1 MQNNLIDQ
9 DTLVVDM
16 DAFTPRAYQIPIFRA
31 MDRGAK
37 KLVVVAHR
45 RFGKDLIGINLTI
58 REAFKRRGT
67 YAYILP
73 TYRQA
78 KNIIWKGMTKDGT
91 PFLDYIP
98 KELIR
103 KKHVQDLSIEL
114 INGSRIMLLGSNN
127 YDSLRGVNPVGI
139 VFSEY
144 AYQHPQVYATMSPV
158 INENGG
164 WMYFQSTPFG
174 ENHFF
179 DIYSVATQF
188 PEEWFSYKQTV
199 KDTGIITQE
208 QIDKEIRDN
217 LISPDMVQQE
227 YFCDFSVGALG
238 SYYAKYVNDLDL
250 AEQIGDVPWDKGKP
264 VYTACDLGMNDATVI
279 LFFQLDGRRVNIID
293 MHFNSNVGL
302 EYYAHY
308 IKSKPYTYARH
319 IAPHDIRVRDQ
330 MGGGMQR
337 WDKMRELGIEFD
349 IAPNLSVIDG
359 IEIVRSQFNRL
370 WIDETK
376 CRRLITALRDY
387 RKEYDEKA
395 KRYKNKPLHDS
406 NSDFCD
412 ALRYL
417 CISLNFLSDGMTE
430 QEAERLRRD
439 AFRPDSYGHN
449 PFRDKHGTL
458 PTLY

>member
-1 MQNNLIDQ
+1 MPNNIIDK
-9 DTLVVDM
+9 DTLIVDM
-16 DAFTPRAYQIPIFRA
+16 DKFEPRTYQVPIFKA

-58 REAFKRRGT
+58 REAFKRVGT

-78 KNIIWKGMTKDGT
+78 KNIIWTGMTKDGT

-103 KKHVQDLSIEL
+103 KKHQQDMSIEL

-127 YDSLRGVNPVGI
+127 FDSLRGVNPVGI

-144 AYQHPQVYATMSPV
+144 GYQHPAVYATMSPV
-158 INENGG
+158 VNENGG
-164 WMYFQSTPFG
+164 WMYFQSTPNG

-179 DIYSVATQF
+179 DVWRVANEF
-188 PEEWFSYKQTV
+188 PDEWFSIKKTV
-199 KDTGIITQE
+199 KDTGAITQE

-227 YFCDFSVGALG
+227 YFCDFSIGAMG
-238 SYYAKYVNDLDL
+238 SYYSKYINDLDL
-250 AEQIGDVPWDKGKP
+250 AEQLGDVAWDSGRP
-264 VYTACDLGMNDATVI
+264 VYTACDLGMNDSTVI
-279 LFFQLDGRRVNIID
+279 LFFQIDGRKVNIID
-293 MHFNSNVGL
+293 MHENSNVGL
-302 EYYAHY
+302 EYYANY
-308 IKSKPYTYARH
+308 IKSKPYTYAKH

-330 MGGGMQR
+330 MGGGQSR
-337 WDKMRELGIEFD
+337 WDKMRELGIYFD
-349 IAPNLSVIDG
+349 IAPKLTIIDG
-359 IEIVRSQFNRL
+359 IEVVRSNFNRL

-376 CRRLITALRDY
+376 CRKLISALRDY
-387 RKEYDEKA
+387 RKEYDEKT
-395 KRYKNKPLHDS
+395 KRYNNKPLHDK
-406 NSDFCD
+406 NSDYAD

-417 CISLNFLSDGMTE
+417 CVSLNNLGDGMSE
-430 QEAERLRRD
+430 KEAERIHKEALYGHAEYEPPQLRRS
-439 AFRPDSYGHN
+439 RYG
-449 PFRDKHGTL
+449 R
-458 PTLY
+458 